1 MARRFS
7 SLSRLYASNQKRCFS
22 SWNTGNGNKVPSWSE
37 EWKSLGLG
45 AQLVDDEECSI
56 TNLFFCQM
64 GFGVDQHGGNDATKA
79 AVRAVRNA
87 IEFNSIPGVIEAI
100 PGGRREMLI
109 HVKLGVP
116 PAYNDNATAMPLD
129 SLQVA
134 KVFPYG
140 KILPLQVV
148 IGGLT
153 YPTGR
158 LVPELGDD
166 NDLAV
171 CVAACVSIGY
181 NNGTQQDGHHVYSTK
196 DGL

>member
-1 MARRFS
+1 MLAHRFRTVSGQCLRR
-7 SLSRLYASNQKRCFS
+7 RWTS
-22 SWNTGNGNKVPSWSE
+22 SWSISSDDERPSWSD
-37 EWKSLGLG
+37 EWKSLVLG
-45 AQLVDDEECSI
+45 AQLIDDDTTI

-116 PAYNDNATAMPLD
+116 SWSEDAATMPLD
-129 SLQVA
+129 ALQVA

-148 IGGLT
+148 LGGLS

-181 NNGTQQDGHHVYSTK
+181 NDGTDADGHQVYSTK